1 MNRLRSGIDSGEKP
15 VTEEGRNVAGK
26 RRLPLA
32 FYQYPLALPD
42 WLSFLAAHCLR
53 PAHFALS
60 PTNKCSSQAT
70 IFETLPQLAKEP

>member
-15 VTEEGRNVAGK
+15 VTEERRNVAGK
-26 RRLPLA
+26 RRLLLA
-32 FYQYPLALPD
+32 FYQHPLALPD
-42 WLSFLAAHCLR
+42 RLSFLAAHCLR
-53 PAHFALS
+53 PVHFALS